1 MNVPNAIS
9 AARIAACPVISWL
22 ALSPGAV
29 HRYAAFVL
37 FVVAALSD
45 VWDGHLAR
53 KHGWITDTGKL
64 LDPVADKLLLA
75 STFVPFYFI
84 TRRPDAVG
92 DIPWWGVMPVWVLAV
107 IFGRELFMTVFRGYA
122 ARRGV
127 VIAAGKSGKYKA
139 LIQNFFIG
147 GLLFWYAVASTAADR
162 GWSGGIWNTW
172 QHFNSAWVGIMLAV
186 AVGLTVFSMGDYLW
200 RYRTLVRDHA

>member
-9 AARIAACPVISWL
+9 VARIAACPVISWL
-22 ALSPGAV
+22 ALSPGVV
-29 HRYAAFVL
+29 HRYAAFSL
-37 FVVAALSD
+37 FLVAALSD

-75 STFVPFYFI
+75 STFIPFYFI
-84 TRRPDAVG
+84 TRRPEDVG
-92 DIPWWGVMPVWVLAV
+92 AIPWWGVMPVWVLAV

-139 LIQNFFIG
+139 LMQNFFIG
-147 GLLFWYAVASTAADR
+147 GLLFWYAVTSTASAR
-162 GWSGGIWNTW
+162 GWSGGAWSAW
-172 QHFNSAWVGIMLAV
+172 EHFNSAWVGIMLAV

-200 RYRTLVRDHA
+200 RYRALVRGHA

>member
-9 AARIAACPVISWL
+9 VARIAACPLIAWL
-22 ALSPGAV
+22 ALSSGAV
-29 HRYAAFVL
+29 SRYCAFIL

-75 STFVPFYFI
+75 STFIPFYFI
-84 TRRPDAVG
+84 TRRPGPEGA
-92 DIPWWGVMPVWVLAV
+92 IPWWETMPVWVLAV
-107 IFGRELFMTVFRGYA
+107 IFGREVFMTVFRGYA

-147 GLLFWYAVASTAADR
+147 GLLLWYAITSTAATR
-162 GWSGGIWNTW
+162 GWSGGVWGAW
-172 QHFNSAWVGIMLAV
+172 RHFNSAWVGVMLAV
-186 AVGLTVFSMGDYLW
+186 AVGLTVLSMADYLW
-200 RYRTLVRDHA
+200 RYRALVRNHA

>member
-9 AARIAACPVISWL
+9 VARIAACPLIAWL
-22 ALSPGAV
+22 ALSPGVAS
-29 HRYAAFVL
+29 RYCAFAL

-53 KHGWITDTGKL
+53 KHGWITDAGKL

-75 STFVPFYFI
+75 STLIPFYFI
-84 TRRPDAVG
+84 TRRPDAEG
-92 DIPWWGVMPVWVLAV
+92 AMPWWGTMPVWVLAV

-139 LIQNFFIG
+139 LLQNFFIG
-147 GLLFWYAVASTAADR
+147 GLLFWYPVMKSAAER
-162 GWSGGIWNTW
+162 GWSGGMWDAW
-172 QHFNSAWVGIMLAV
+172 RHFNSAWVGITLGV
-186 AVGLTVFSMGDYLW
+186 AVGLTIVSMADYLW
-200 RYRTLVRDHA
+200 RYRTLIGDHA

>member
-9 AARIAACPVISWL
+9 VARIAACPVISWL
-22 ALSPGAV
+22 ALSSGTV
-29 HRYAAFVL
+29 SRYAAFFL
-37 FVVAALSD
+37 FLAAALSD

-75 STFVPFYFI
+75 STLIPFYFI
-84 TRRPDAVG
+84 TRRPEAVG
-92 DIPWWGVMPVWVLAV
+92 EMPWWGTMPVWVLAV
-107 IFGRELFMTVFRGYA
+107 IFGRELFITLFRGYA

-147 GLLFWYAVASTAADR
+147 GLLFWYAITSTAAARD
-162 GWSGGIWNTW
+162 WSGGVWNAW
-172 QHFNSAWVGIMLAV
+172 QHFNSAWVGILLAV

>member
-9 AARIAACPVISWL
+9 VARIAACPVISWL
-22 ALSPGAV
+22 ALSSGAV
-29 HRYAAFVL
+29 SRYAAFFL
-37 FVVAALSD
+37 FLAAALSD

-75 STFVPFYFI
+75 STLIPFYFI
-84 TRRPDAVG
+84 TRRPEAVG
-92 DIPWWGVMPVWVLAV
+92 EMPWWGTMPVWVLAV
-107 IFGRELFMTVFRGYA
+107 IFGRELFITLFRGYA

-147 GLLFWYAVASTAADR
+147 GLLFWYAIASTAAARD
-162 GWSGGIWNTW
+162 WSGGVWNAW
-172 QHFNSAWVGIMLAV
+172 QHFNSAWVGILLAV

>member
-9 AARIAACPVISWL
+9 VARIAACPVISWL
-22 ALSPGAV
+22 ALSPGVV

-75 STFVPFYFI
+75 STFIPFYFI
-84 TRRPDAVG
+84 TRRPEEVG
-92 DIPWWGVMPVWVLAV
+92 AIPWWGVMPVWVLAV

-127 VIAAGKSGKYKA
+127 VIAAGKSGKHKA
-139 LIQNFFIG
+139 LMQNFFIG
-147 GLLFWYAVASTAADR
+147 GLLFWYAIMSTAAARD
-162 GWSGGIWNTW
+162 WSGAVWNVW
-172 QHFNSAWVGIMLAV
+172 RHFNSAWVGIMLAV
-186 AVGLTVFSMGDYLW
+186 AVALTVFSMADYLW
-200 RYRTLVRDHA
+200 RYRTLVRGHA

>member
-9 AARIAACPVISWL
+9 VARIAACPVISWL
-22 ALSPGAV
+22 ALSPGVV

-75 STFVPFYFI
+75 STFIPFYFI
-84 TRRPDAVG
+84 TRRPEEVG
-92 DIPWWGVMPVWVLAV
+92 AIPWWGVMPVWVLAV

-139 LIQNFFIG
+139 LMQNFFIG
-147 GLLFWYAVASTAADR
+147 GLLFWYAIMSTAAARD
-162 GWSGGIWNTW
+162 WSGAVWNVW
-172 QHFNSAWVGIMLAV
+172 RHFNSAWVGIMLAV
-186 AVGLTVFSMGDYLW
+186 AVGLTVLSMADYLW
-200 RYRTLVRDHA
+200 RYRTLVRGHA

>member
-9 AARIAACPVISWL
+9 VARIAACPVISWL

-29 HRYAAFVL
+29 SRYAAFFL
-37 FVVAALSD
+37 FLAAALSD

-75 STFVPFYFI
+75 STLIPFYFI

-92 DIPWWGVMPVWVLAV
+92 EMPWWGTMPVWVLAV
-107 IFGRELFMTVFRGYA
+107 IFGRELFITLFRGYA

-139 LIQNFFIG
+139 LMQNFFIG
-147 GLLFWYAVASTAADR
+147 GLLFWYAITSTAAARD
-162 GWSGGIWNTW
+162 WSGGVWNAW
-172 QHFNSAWVGIMLAV
+172 EFFNSAWVGILLAI
-186 AVGLTVFSMGDYLW
+186 AVGLTVFSLGDYLW